1 MKIIK
6 VLVNALVLLFFYS
19 IIYSFISILL
29 DVYFA
34 STIEKKEVDYYWK
47 YSNFIEYMV
56 FFWFLYGLFIY
67 PYLIFYRII
76 LTNFNYKI
84 AEKIIAGLI
93 IGFMIGV
100 IMAKYSMSFYIGE
113 LRPFKIIILYIIAN
127 TLIVIID
134 HIFFTK
140 RNGKPKTT

>member
-1 MKIIK
+1 MKIVKII
-6 VLVNALVLLFFYS
+6 VNALVLLFFFG
-19 IIYSFISILL
+19 IIYAISSVSL
-29 DVYFA
+29 DVLIAIIEGRQVDKYHFKFFEYLIYFW
-34 STIEKKEVDYYWK
+34 ILDGV
-47 YSNFIEYMV
+47 
-56 FFWFLYGLFIY
+56 FIY

-84 AEKIIAGLI
+84 AEKIIAGII

-100 IMAKYSMSFYIGE
+100 IMVKYDVSFYIGK
-113 LRPFKIIILYIIAN
+113 LRPFKIIILYMIVN
-127 TLIVIID
+127 TSIVSID

>member
-1 MKIIK
+1 MKIVKI
-6 VLVNALVLLFFYS
+6 LVNALVLFFFLG
-19 IIYSFISILL
+19 IIYALSSVSL
-29 DVYFA
+29 DVVIALIEERRVEKYHFKFFEYLIYFW
-34 STIEKKEVDYYWK
+34 ILDG
-47 YSNFIEYMV
+47 V
-56 FFWFLYGLFIY
+56 FMY

-100 IMAKYSMSFYIGE
+100 ILVKYDVSFYTGN
-113 LRPFKIIILYIIAN
+113 LRPFKIIILYMIAN

-140 RNGKPKTT
+140 RNTDPKVS